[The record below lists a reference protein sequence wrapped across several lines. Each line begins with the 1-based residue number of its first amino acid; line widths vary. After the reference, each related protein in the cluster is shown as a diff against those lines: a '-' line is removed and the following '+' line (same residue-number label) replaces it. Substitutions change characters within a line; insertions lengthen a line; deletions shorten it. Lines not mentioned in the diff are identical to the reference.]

1 MTPPDVQSSVC
12 MSVSDGTRS
21 SLRTIWFLSLLDEK
35 QFKWQEGTGP
45 AWACTGQLLFQ
56 LWDTGCVL
64 SLTLVAPKGL
74 INFTGL
80 LGQRSG
86 FTHFP

>member
-1 MTPPDVQSSVC
+1 MNI
-12 MSVSDGTRS
+12 SDRTRS
-21 SLRTIWFLSLLDEK
+21 SLRIIWFLLLLDEK
-35 QFKWQEGTGP
+35 QLEWQDGTRP
-45 AWACTGQLLFQ
+45 AWACTVQLLFQ

-64 SLTLVAPKGL
+64 SLTPVAPKGL
-74 INFTGL
+74 INFIGL